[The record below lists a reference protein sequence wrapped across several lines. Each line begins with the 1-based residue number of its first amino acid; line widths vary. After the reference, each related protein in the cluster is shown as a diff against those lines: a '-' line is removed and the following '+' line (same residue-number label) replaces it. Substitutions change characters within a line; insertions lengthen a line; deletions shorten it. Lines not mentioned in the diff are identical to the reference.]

1 MAYLEAKL
9 SCVGRTPPTLGPNIY
24 QRCKIDLPHWK
35 NIAGLCFVIKMQFD
49 IPGIELRQ
57 YRIDASFNRRM
68 VRAVTGDKLLD
79 YGLKGVGRK
88 KCVRYKHQDCRTKAA
103 E

>member
-1 MAYLEAKL
+1 
-9 SCVGRTPPTLGPNIY
+9 
-24 QRCKIDLPHWK
+24 
-35 NIAGLCFVIKMQFD
+35 MQFD

-57 YRIDASFNRRM
+57 YRIDAAFNGRM

-79 YGLKGVGRK
+79 YGLEGGGRK

-103 E
+103 DWRITRVRLEFSEEMWTSDE